1 MKVAIYDIPAR
12 HRGYPERLKAREA
25 AGYDTMMT
33 DEAQNDPFTRSTVA
47 ALSTE
52 KCEIMSGIAVAFGR
66 TPMGM
71 AYAAHD
77 IQVLSNG
84 RFQLGLGS
92 QVKPHITRRYS
103 MPWSHPAP
111 RMKEYI
117 QALHAIWDN
126 WYEGKPLKF
135 EGEFYHHN
143 LMTPE
148 FTPLEL
154 DIGRPKVHLGAVGPF
169 MTKVAGEVADG
180 LITHSFTTPEYMKAV
195 TLPAIDAAVAKRD
208 MDRKDFQVT
217 TVPFVATGETE
228 ESLKAAIH
236 FWRRKVAFYCS
247 TPAYRPVLE
256 HHGWGELNDILHPMS
271 REGKWEEMRDV
282 IDDKVLNTFVTVGT
296 SKEIVPELRK
306 RFGSLCD
313 RISVRFGDDITTE
326 RLAEAIKELQAA

>member
-1 MKVAIYDIPAR
+1 MKIAKMILSP
-12 HRGYPERLKAREA
+12 EA
-25 AGYDTMMT
+25 ALENAAKWEGEGFDAILTN
-33 DEAQNDPFTRSTVA
+33 ESKHDPFVLGSIA
-47 ALSTE
+47 ALQTS
-52 KCEIMSGIAVAFGR
+52 KAEIMSYITVAFAR
-66 TPMGM
+66 TPMLC
-71 AYAAHD
+71 AHSAND
-77 IQVLSNG
+77 LNQLSKG
-84 RFQLGLGS
+84 RFTLGLGS
-92 QVKPHITRRYS
+92 QIKPHIERRYN
-103 MPWSHPAP
+103 MPWSNPAP

-117 QALHAIWDN
+117 QAMHAIWDS
-126 WYEGKPLKF
+126 WYEGKKLDFK
-135 EGEFYHHN
+135 GEFYSHT

-148 FTPLEL
+148 FTPPEL
-154 DIGRPKVHLGAVGPF
+154 DIGRPKVHLGAVGPY

-180 LITHSFTTPEYMKAV
+180 LITHSFTTPSYMKNV
-195 TLPAIDAAVAKRD
+195 TLPTIDAAVAGRA

-228 ESLKAAIH
+228 ESLKEAIH

-282 IDDKVLNTFVTVGT
+282 IDDEVLHTFVTVGT

-306 RFGSLCD
+306 RFGDLCD
-313 RISVRFGDDITTE
+313 RISVRFGDDISTE